1 MPLVSID
8 DYLREQQKKQGTEFL
23 SKLTAS
29 GQDVSQFKEPD
40 GSYFIPIAHG
50 MPSLAAGAAPPD
62 SPNGF
67 TDPLQRGLL
76 GVGADLATTAAM
88 GSQLLGSPDASGWF
102 QQKANDYSARA
113 AALPSAVPD
122 IAAIKGPGDIATYLW
137 ERFAENVPMIAS
149 LLIPSGAASLVAK
162 GITGSAKAA
171 RVAGWTGAFLGDTG
185 LQLGESAQGVQQ
197 LNQDPMNMKV
207 LGTGLGKAVLDF
219 LPIFTIA
226 KTMGLSS
233 VLEKNFIAR
242 LAEKGYLKRVA
253 GDALTIAAVEI
264 PTEVAQE
271 ALDVAL
277 EKSLTGNEDKW
288 NDQDIE
294 RLKNAAAGAAAVGL
308 GMAPFAALGKPRIR
322 PEAPPKVPDGV
333 TPPEIPTSHLSQP
346 LISGPANSIR
356 PPVDYYVNP
365 EGVTSSVFDSAN
377 FYDKKTG
384 AMTIT
389 GKELRQA
396 LVESAQK
403 LEYNSE
409 ADQIIGHTYDR
420 TWRSVAPTWQ
430 ADGQGGAKLGEEAQ
444 ISLQG
449 PAQYEVWAPGGHLGT
464 FPDLQS
470 AMRRGEEYA
479 WERSP
484 KVSINAEG
492 NSEVT
497 HPLDG
502 QRSAADASRQENPPT
517 ETGKKVVAIEEARTL
532 ADQRVQPFQESPNE
546 ETLAKQMDP
555 GLQKLLEDRTNIL
568 DNKELYRNDGT
579 FSKSGE
585 KQVSAVETRIQAY
598 ADKSGIPNPLNWTR
612 EHKLV
617 KGDITNQ
624 LGTLSLEDEANRSR
638 PKYKNLSKAEETLF
652 DKLQEK
658 EVIEGLTENEYS
670 RMEMLH
676 AKIGGEAQIG
686 IYRKATSAE
695 LEQIQKDMNDV
706 HQIMDD
712 EIARVKGES
721 RGRMPSLDAEGQ
733 YLFSRGNKVLAFPTF
748 DIKELQT
755 GVVQV
760 STKNKPVG
768 YIYAMHDGKYSAF
781 GIPREEGVLGLSKE
795 LQKPIKGELQWMNG
809 VTTPEGRKAEGYN
822 YSSTGSNF
830 KHPDAHVMKERGEVG
845 KDSPGDI
852 WKAWPAWGSGSKE
865 ALGSFPSKEEAVK
878 YLDQLFRPDPQTAQH
893 SLGVFSSLSEAVG
906 ALRKDAVQNHLAAK
920 SSIAGE
926 MRKNFDSLTLPQLIK
941 AISPILSNLKIQPK
955 LKIVSLDQL
964 QGKERSYA
972 ESSAGFIDLNRAGEI
987 TLVLDNLFSAEQA
1000 KRVLVHEMIAH
1011 YGLRAFLEPAELQ
1024 AILREVLAYRTKEI
1038 RVNAEA
1044 RGELGKF
1051 DSNFKTSVNLSLR
1064 DAEEFIAGKM
1074 EEAWIRWQAGDKDW
1088 TRDNLWEKPSERSL
1102 IDKIIAFFRRI
1113 FRRIGLQAGPEK
1125 WTDPEIASLLKDVA
1139 LFLSGK
1145 LTGRNTIGIDA
1156 HWRTSVMRAAVGPR
1170 PLADAIPNMNSFS
1183 EVWGAKFATGFL
1195 TPLQMAERYNT
1206 PGAST
1211 YVDLTQKWWARK
1223 RDLTVDSVN
1232 IAEDWQRLPKREM
1245 NKFAAALFEIDSQ
1258 SETLGRRLT
1267 DEEVGKILREEGVG
1281 QTAAAL
1287 YPRVDK
1293 AFRDMLDKL
1302 QRGLELNALMEHT
1315 QDRTK
1320 AEQLLDLWKQ
1330 GNHAEFLSQSKVM
1343 LGNLEV
1349 GGRLTEIQ
1357 NEFDQLRSRNYFPHN
1372 RFGRY
1377 AIYVRAKEDLS
1388 LQGRDFKGPRTGEDG
1403 KERAGQVVHF
1413 ETFEN
1418 YKARE
1423 SRSRDLVKEFPG
1435 RLYDVGHGI
1444 VSDAEFTFLGMP
1456 PSLYEALR
1464 GKLNLTEQQG
1474 ELLKELYFT
1483 RSPGRAFL
1491 KHLVKRKG
1499 IEGFS
1504 QDALR
1509 VFATYTMNAS
1519 NHIARVE
1526 YHRDMGNALNE
1537 LKTTGS
1543 KMGDVAGLVRD
1554 YFAKHFEYIMNPAGD
1569 WASLRSLGF
1578 LWYLGFNVK
1587 SALVNLSQIPM
1598 VAYPYL
1604 ASVYGDARTASA
1616 LTKAYGTVVRMLRGQ
1631 SVLDDA
1637 AQVDINRAIREGVI
1651 DQAQATE
1658 LASIAETPV
1667 LQRLLPQGRGE
1678 KLLRDVAYYGSFL
1691 FRHGER
1697 FNRYVA
1703 FVASRELALQKGL
1716 KGEDAYLAA
1725 RKAVQTTM
1733 FEYSKWNRPTFMRGK
1748 KSALFLFWNYM
1759 QHLQYLAWGGEGRG
1773 TAFRIWGML
1782 LLTAG
1787 LQGLPFAEDILDLLD
1802 FSSTKAKEL
1811 FGSKDPQT
1819 DLRLQLRELAGHL
1832 SDNPDAIMHGLAR
1845 NYGLGPL
1852 HLLQLLGVPVP
1863 GTDISGSLS
1872 AGQVIPGVQQ
1882 LTAPSRNPDQALGQA
1897 VMDGLG
1903 PIGGIGYN
1911 LWKAM
1916 SARDPD
1922 TWKVWERAMPTAMKS
1937 ASQAVRRWDRG
1948 EESWRGGGAVAKF
1961 DPHDWEQRAE
1971 LVANALGF
1979 QPARVGQ
1986 KYEERSI
1993 QESMKQYWLSRRAL
2007 VMENYAYAFLS
2018 KDPETMHD
2026 AKAAL
2031 NRFNSEA
2038 ISPQL
2043 KISTE
2048 SLMNSLHQRI
2058 RRSDLREEGVPNENA
2073 FVGLYKRVSA
2083 SFPQSQESSSGPTGA
2098 STPSPPRT
2106 GQ

>member
-122 IAAIKGPGDIATYLW
+122 IAAIKGPRDVATYLW

-579 FSKSGE
+579 LSKSGE

-721 RGRMPSLDAEGQ
+721 RGRMPSLDAEGR
-733 YLFSRGNKVLAFPTF
+733 YLFSRGDKVLKFPEFKVREEDGGNGNTPTVRV
-748 DIKELQT
+748 D
-755 GVVQV
+755 V
-760 STKNKPVG
+760 
-768 YIYAMHDGKYSAF
+768 DGKLVAVLRAKQEGGYHAVLLQAPERVQGNAF
-781 GIPREEGVLGLSKE
+781 EHALDLF
-795 LQKPIKGELQWMNG
+795 QQQNQ
-809 VTTPEGRKAEGYN
+809 PE
-822 YSSTGSNF
+822 
-830 KHPDAHVMKERGEVG
+830 
-845 KDSPGDI
+845 PGA
-852 WKAWPAWGSGSKE
+852 K
-865 ALGSFPSKEEAVK
+865 LGSEPYTRADFKTLQEAI
-878 YLDQLFRPDPQTAQH
+878 
-893 SLGVFSSLSEAVG
+893 G
-906 ALRKDAVQNHLAAK
+906 AIRKNAVQNLMAAK

-1038 RVNAEA
+1038 RINAEA

-1537 LKTTGS
+1537 LKTAGS